1 MNKILKSMLCAC
13 VCVFSGLSF
22 AACSPAAQGEDV
34 QLQSVQATD
43 VGSLNDVDYY
53 VVPEPAASLRA
64 STMGLNI
71 VGSLQELYGTNNGYP
86 QAVIVA
92 KKSLLTSNSQLVS
105 NFINAVVAN
114 STWLTAES
122 TSTQTIV
129 SAISSHLPSGT
140 TASLNA
146 KNLTKTVIQNC
157 GINFVDA
164 QTDKSRITTYISSLQ
179 QINDTAV
186 GQMADDFFYTAPQTL
201 QSASNTTVSVYM
213 PDGAPALA
221 LAQLMAEEMQFG
233 ATVSYHV
240 VTSESIAA
248 TVTGN
253 NPQADIC
260 VLPSNLASKLLG
272 TGATYQLLGTVT
284 NGNLFL
290 LSKSEETITRTNLSV
305 LQGKTVGVVNLAAV
319 PGLTFKLILKNNNL
333 TYADLNA

>member
-1 MNKILKSMLCAC
+1 
-13 VCVFSGLSF
+13 
-22 AACSPAAQGEDV
+22 
-34 QLQSVQATD
+34 
-43 VGSLNDVDYY
+43 
-53 VVPEPAASLRA
+53 
-64 STMGLNI
+64 

-105 NFINAVVAN
+105 DFLNAVVAN
-114 STWLTAES
+114 STWLTAET

-129 SAISSHLPSGT
+129 SAISNHLPSGT

-213 PDGAPALA
+213 PDGAPALS

-240 VTSESIAA
+240 VTSESIAS

-284 NGNLFL
+284 NGNLFI
-290 LSKSEETITRTNLSV
+290 LSKSEETITRSNLSV